1 LIRINLLPIRAF
13 KRRENIRLQI
23 SSFLLS
29 VVVVVLL
36 LGGFYFNR
44 SQILDEQLVTK
55 EKVKKR
61 WEAQLAKETVLEIQK
76 ETMDVL
82 ERRINL
88 IIDLII
94 QRSGPVRLLDEIINS
109 TPNNEIWLTEVN
121 QTKEK
126 IKVTVM
132 VPEKSRKE
140 PAKKAGQKPAEDQ
153 SLSRKAQVK
162 EKITTKSADTK
173 QTTKMVPKTE
183 DKIVDVL
190 TLKGVAK
197 DNQVLA
203 KYIETLEA
211 SPILEEVQL
220 ENSRQTLIN
229 NLRLKNFS
237 LKCVIDYLVAE
248 KGKDSEQRA
257 EVAGGRRK

>member
-29 VVVVVLL
+29 VVFVVLA
-36 LGGFYFNR
+36 LGFFYFDR
-44 SQILDEQLVTK
+44 GQVVDEQLVKK

-61 WEAQLAKETVLEIQK
+61 WEVQLAKEEKLKEQK

-82 ERRINL
+82 EQRIDL
-88 IIDLII
+88 IIKLII
-94 QRSGPVRLLDEIINS
+94 QRSGPVRLLDEVINS
-109 TPNNEIWLTEVN
+109 TPNNEIWLTEWS
-121 QTKEK
+121 QTMEK

-132 VPEKSRKE
+132 VPAKSRKG
-140 PAKKAGQKPAEDQ
+140 PAAKVKQKPAGAQ
-153 SLSRKAQVK
+153 SLSRKEQVK
-162 EKITTKSADTK
+162 EKITRKSADTK
-173 QTTKMVPKTE
+173 QKVKMVPKTV

-229 NLRLKNFS
+229 NLRLKRFS
-237 LKCVIDYLVAE
+237 LKCVIDYLAAE
-248 KGKDSEQRA
+248 KEKDSGQRA
-257 EVAGGRRK
+257 EAAGGRGK